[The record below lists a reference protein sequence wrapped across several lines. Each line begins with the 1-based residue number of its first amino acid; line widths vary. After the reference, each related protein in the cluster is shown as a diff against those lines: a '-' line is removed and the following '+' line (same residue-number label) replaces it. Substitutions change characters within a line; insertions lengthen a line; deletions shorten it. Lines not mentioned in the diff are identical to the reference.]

1 MYLDTPG
8 LADINRRTVAAQIIT
23 EALRQNGMYQIFF
36 VVSLSAG
43 RIRLEDLKTIWLV
56 LVNTPDI
63 KIVNIIINKLSKEEY
78 DSLQRIDE
86 MEKSSLVAVLQ
97 SIGRDFQ
104 YNVLP
109 LLLNETI
116 EDADDMT
123 ASFPDLHIFVRE
135 VPWESI
141 HPTRVNEIPGDD
153 GLFHEQL
160 NSYTDEMI
168 EISAD
173 KTPISVRQL
182 LRLFTSLCFL
192 VFQ

>member
-123 ASFPDLHIFVRE
+123 ASFPDLDNFVRE
-135 VPWESI
+135 VPWEDIDSA
-141 HPTRVNEIPGDD
+141 RVNEIPGDD
-153 GLFHEQL
+153 DSFHEEL
-160 NSYTDEMI
+160 NTRRE
-168 EISAD
+168 EIINMSAE
-173 KTPISVRQL
+173 KL
-182 LRLFTSLCFL
+182 LIF
-192 VFQ
+192 